1 MHRTTFSG
9 ILIAALIIL
18 LFFVDIYYQSVQSSV
33 SLWETG
39 WFRWRISVAAI
50 LLLLAGGYVWT
61 QRLKRTRRKQEEF
74 SKRLIQA
81 KEEEWKRLASILHDS
96 LSQNLLVM
104 KTELNRAKNLPLL
117 EMNQHLERISELVQE
132 TIDEVRAMSSELYPH
147 QIENLGL
154 KKSLEAMIDKVSRH
168 SGVSV
173 RVNIGDIDGILPKEH
188 SINFYRIIQELVN
201 NMLKHSGAK
210 NMSVEIYK
218 NSLYLETV
226 VSDDG
231 CGIQTIGKKSPDEG
245 FGLQNIEERVRLLG
259 GKIKIESKRNKGT
272 KVSISIKI
280 L

>member
-96 LSQNLLVM
+96 LGQDLLVL
-104 KTELNRAKNLPLL
+104 KTELTRAKNSPAT
-117 EMNQHLERISELVQE
+117 EVNQRLQRISELLQE
-132 TIDEVRAMSSELYPH
+132 TIEDVRAISSELYPH

-154 KKSLEAMIDKVSRH
+154 KKALEAMIDKVRRP
-168 SGVSV
+168 SGINVHLS
-173 RVNIGDIDGILPKEH
+173 IADIDGILSKEYA
-188 SINFYRIIQELVN
+188 INFYRIIQELVN

-218 NSLYLETV
+218 NPLYLEAV

-231 CGIQTIGKKSPDEG
+231 CGIERTGKKSSQSG

-259 GKIKIESKRNKGT
+259 GKIKIDSKRNKGT